1 MKNISEYR
9 LIEGDML
16 TDQMVFFF
24 FEIIKI
30 NQNGQLRQVLYI
42 V

>member
-1 MKNISEYR
+1 MRNISEYR
-9 LIEGDML
+9 LIEGDIL
-16 TDQMVFFF
+16 TDQMDFF

>member
-16 TDQMVFFF
+16 TDQMDFF

>member
-1 MKNISEYR
+1 MRNISEYR

-16 TDQMVFFF
+16 TDQMDFF

-42 V
+42 Y

>member
-1 MKNISEYR
+1 MRNISEYR

-16 TDQMVFFF
+16 TDQMEFF

>member
-1 MKNISEYR
+1 MRNISEYR

-16 TDQMVFFF
+16 TDQMDFF

-30 NQNGQLRQVLYI
+30 NKNGQLRQVLYI

>member
-1 MKNISEYR
+1 MRNISEYR
-9 LIEGDML
+9 LNEGDML
-16 TDQMVFFF
+16 TDQMDFF

>member
-1 MKNISEYR
+1 MRNISEYR

-16 TDQMVFFF
+16 TDQMDFF

>member
-1 MKNISEYR
+1 MRNTSEYR
-9 LIEGDML
+9 LIEGDIL
-16 TDQMVFFF
+16 TDQMDFF

-30 NQNGQLRQVLYI
+30 DQNGQLGQVLYI